1 MAWCR
6 RASSSVPHTEG
17 EVAQQHLTVFGPVR
31 TVCDRSPMTVR
42 GGGVPRETTALIA
55 DVKNGSA
62 ASELRCRCASLHHG
76 LGLWDPPNTRMWRR
90 MFVHKPRAPL
100 LSSSRPQ
107 QVCRRARSHQGRA
120 FGGANA
126 PSLTA
131 PARAGSLNVWVG
143 TKKRAARSQAM

>member
-42 GGGVPRETTALIA
+42 GGGVPAKTTALIA

-62 ASELRCRCASLHHG
+62 ASELRSRCVSLHHG
-76 LGLWDPPNTRMWRR
+76 SGLRTHRIQGCGTNVRATTRG
-90 MFVHKPRAPL
+90 L
-100 LSSSRPQ
+100 
-107 QVCRRARSHQGRA
+107 
-120 FGGANA
+120 
-126 PSLTA
+126 PSYRHPDHSKCAAVLEAVKDEPSVALTRH
-131 PARAGSLNVWVG
+131 P
-143 TKKRAARSQAM
+143 